1 MKIKDFATSLAD
13 ELCSRGITR
22 DEAMKHTLTLI
33 KTLTEDDIREISEYS
48 SSADFCE
55 LSDSLAEL
63 IIEKRRK
70 KENGSH
76 INEEARSEKNAERTG
91 RANDIRVSDIS
102 DIGATRSFDIAPH
115 RSPAADDPAAAPP
128 RNTAVSSNDPVVQ
141 EIYLEEG
148 AAIREKVVLTPRG
161 RAFFISIAVLTSP
174 LWICLS
180 ALVLAVFGLSIAAV
194 CILIVAT
201 LGTVCIETACGGVLT
216 LVGLIWGIAQ
226 IFSSHIGIGIY
237 EIGLGVIIG
246 GVSLGAGILIYN
258 FSVVVLPRFLRNLIS
273 FEGYCI
279 RHVVP
284 MLDRMREE
292 CNRL

>member
-1 MKIKDFATSLAD
+1 MKIKDFAAALAD
-13 ELCSRGITR
+13 ELCSRSIMR

-48 SSADFCE
+48 SAEDFTE

-63 IIEKRRK
+63 IIEKRK
-70 KENGSH
+70 KAENT
-76 INEEARSEKNAERTG
+76 NNTNEKNDAESPGSDRNIHT
-91 RANDIRVSDIS
+91 ADIS

-115 RSPAADDPAAAPP
+115 PTPVADDMTQ
-128 RNTAVSSNDPVVQ
+128 TAVRDPVPASDDSEVQ

-148 AAIREKVVLTPRG
+148 TAIREKVVLTNRG
-161 RAFFISIAVLTSP
+161 RGFFISIAVLTSP

-194 CILIVAT
+194 CILIAAT
-201 LGTVCIETACGGVLT
+201 LCVVCIEAACGGVLT
-216 LVGLIWGIAQ
+216 LVGFIWGITQ
-226 IFSSHIGIGIY
+226 IFTSHIGIGIY
-237 EIGLGVIIG
+237 EMGLGVVIG
-246 GVSLGAGILIYN
+246 GAALGAGILIYN
-258 FSVVVLPRFLRNLIS
+258 FSVVVLPRFLKHLIS
-273 FEGYCI
+273 FEGYCL
-279 RHVVP
+279 RHVGP